1 MLNGKRRGI
10 MKNIIIFSEEELK
23 AMLNGKEVKITFGE
37 TTTTYM
43 SNDSYRRKLEKER
56 KNARK

>member
-1 MLNGKRRGI
+1 